1 MRRILL
7 PLIALLAFACVASA
21 ATGQRTVSKTVS
33 ITANGFSPDSVTIR
47 PGDTVTWTNK
57 DSTAHQIVSDTG
69 IFKSNKLQPGE
80 SFSYRFDVE
89 SGYSYHDATKT
100 SMTGT
105 VNVLTN
111 SVSVG
116 VTRIRTIFGSP
127 VTVFGSIPS
136 GATGETVTLTLSTY
150 GKAPVTKNVVTD
162 GGTYEYKFRPSAIT
176 DVSAAWNGTTSQTQP
191 RIGVR
196 PLVIFR
202 MVNRKTNLFY
212 VRVKAAKARFYAH
225 KTVRI
230 QRQNARGIW
239 QTTRIVT
246 LNPNGWRLFRGK
258 FPRGTTKAQAWT
270 AKAPGYVPGFSVL
283 KLISR

>member
-1 MRRILL
+1 MKRLFL
-7 PLIALLAFACVASA
+7 PLVALLAFACVASA
-21 ATGQRTVSKTVS
+21 ASGERTVSKTVS
-33 ITANGFSPDSVTIR
+33 ITATGFSPDQVTIR
-47 PGDTVTWTNK
+47 PGETVTWTNK
-57 DSTAHQIVSDTG
+57 DTTAHEIVSDTG
-69 IFKSNKLQPGE
+69 IFKSNRLQPGE
-80 SFSYRFDVE
+80 SFSYSFPVE
-89 SGYSYHDATKT
+89 SSYSYHDAMKA
-100 SMTGT
+100 SNTGV
-105 VNVLTN
+105 VNVLTT

-116 VTRIRTIFGSP
+116 VTRLATVWGSS
-127 VTVFGSIPS
+127 VKVFGSIPN
-136 GATGETVTLTLSTY
+136 GATGETVTVTLSTY
-150 GKAPVTKNVVTD
+150 GKAPVTKSVVTD
-162 GGTYEYKFRPSAIT
+162 GGTYSFSFRPAANT
-176 DVSAAWNGTTSQTQP
+176 EVSAAWNGTTSQTSP

-212 VRVKAAKARFYAH
+212 VRVKAAKPRFYAH

-239 QTTRIVT
+239 QTTRIVK

-258 FPRGTTKAQAWT
+258 FPRGTTKAQALT

>member
-1 MRRILL
+1 MKRILL
-7 PLIALLAFACVASA
+7 PLIAVLAFACVASA
-21 ATGQRTVSKTVS
+21 ATGQKTVSKTVS
-33 ITANGFSPDSVTIR
+33 ITATGFSPDSVTIR

-57 DSTAHQIVSDTG
+57 DSTAHAIVSDTG
-69 IFKSNKLQPGE
+69 LFKSNKLQPGE

-89 SGYSYHDATKT
+89 SSYSYHDATKT
-100 SMTGT
+100 SSEGT

-111 SVSVG
+111 AVNVG
-116 VTRIRTIFGSP
+116 VTRIRTVYGSS
-127 VTVFGSIPS
+127 VKVFGSIPS
-136 GATGETVTLTLSTY
+136 GATGESVTLTLTTY
-150 GKAPVTKNVVTD
+150 GKAPVTKTVVTD
-162 GGTYEYKFRPSAIT
+162 GGTYEYTFRPSAIT

-202 MVNRKTNLFY
+202 VANRKTNLFY
-212 VRVKAAKARFYAH
+212 VRVKAAKSYAH
-225 KTVRI
+225 KAVRI

-239 QTTRIVT
+239 TTTRIVT

-270 AKAPGYVPGFSVL
+270 AKTPGYVPGFSVI
-283 KLISR
+283 KMISR